1 MVGRTGRR
9 RSCGAISSIA
19 KPVSGIPENG
29 FRYCATSVL
38 LPALVAPTPAPAY
51 WLISPFANAQR
62 GRRWREA
69 PDEGR
74 ERSEGGAAARLL
86 QHRRAWRAGPHPPTQ
101 PSLRR
106 LRKLA
111 CYGHLLPREN
121 AREEGERW
129 ARQSL
134 T

>member
-1 MVGRTGRR
+1 GPMATR
-9 RSCGAISSIA
+9 RSGERTKRIAPADLSPAQGRLLQTCETPMTSEKPLDKKRPIQGGA
-19 KPVSGIPENG
+19 KPRMRAAS
-29 FRYCATSVL
+29 
-38 LPALVAPTPAPAY
+38 
-51 WLISPFANAQR
+51 
-62 GRRWREA
+62 EA
-69 PDEGR
+69 
-74 ERSEGGAAARLL
+74 SGGAAARLL